1 MKIVFMGTPDFSAIV
16 LEKLNSVYPVSC
28 VVTGLDKPPGADI
41 NSNPLRSKSRRK
53 SWVFPSCNTKKFQEK
68 GLTICEI
75 SIPTSS

>member
-41 NSNPLRSKSRRK
+41 NSNHLR
-53 SWVFPSCNTKKFQEK
+53 
-68 GLTICEI
+68 
-75 SIPTSS
+75 